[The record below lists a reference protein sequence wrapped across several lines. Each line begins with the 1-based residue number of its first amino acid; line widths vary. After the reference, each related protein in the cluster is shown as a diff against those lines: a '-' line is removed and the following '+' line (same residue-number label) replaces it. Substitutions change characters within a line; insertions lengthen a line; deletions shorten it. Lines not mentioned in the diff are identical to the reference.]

1 MPADIRVGLRLTA
14 DAKGLVGE
22 VRASRKQI
30 EQLTRAMGWGE
41 APTRGYARATA
52 EVERSTRHTGR
63 SLLAA
68 HGALLHYAAGSIPAW
83 AGEPHAASG
92 CRCSGAVH
100 PRVGGGAVVA
110 DQVRIKGVLGRAPAE
125 VLGPGVVAPRVL
137 VHVGAPAG
145 RDRIVRIDLERH
157 AAKGRGEK
165 LITPCHRGR
174 FRP

>member
-52 EVERSTRHTGR
+52 EVEWSTRHTGR

-68 HGALLHYAAGSIPAW
+68 HGALLRYAAGSIPAW
-83 AGEPHAASG
+83 AGEPLSPTRYASRVYSDVRRPRSSVQGSSRPGYSCTWARQPAATVSCASTSNG
-92 CRCSGAVH
+92 T
-100 PRVGGGAVVA
+100 PRKV
-110 DQVRIKGVLGRAPAE
+110 
-125 VLGPGVVAPRVL
+125 
-137 VHVGAPAG
+137 AG
-145 RDRIVRIDLERH
+145 RS
-157 AAKGRGEK
+157 
-165 LITPCHRGR
+165 
-174 FRP
+174 